1 MKLAGMAVLLI
12 IVIGDH
18 AVIRVSERRV
28 ERSRPDELLAVA
40 DHYRSSRPR
49 PPGAAGRIRIVTS
62 KRIRSAGVL
71 ALVVLVAL
79 VWLDARVITGG
90 QNTKDGA
97 QYERLAV
104 ELARSGSFASGGALT
119 REVEPLHV
127 ALLALQ
133 VRLDPRLADVRASGR
148 VAAGAQSR
156 AVKQQNLLWA
166 GLTLAGVAAQIL
178 LLRRDRGRV
187 VLAGAAMVA
196 VTVLLLE
203 NTDVVDRSLA
213 ELPAAGLVVWSGVL
227 ATRLVRA
234 PSIGRGAALGVAI
247 AGLALTRA
255 VFLWVALPYALLIAG
270 GIWLAVL
277 PTLGPAAAARR
288 AGMLLLAGS
297 LAFGVVVGPWAV
309 RNAVA
314 FGDPG
319 IAERGGSILHMRATK
334 NTMDGYQH
342 RGAWVYWAPLP
353 LQPPLARVLDVDLAD
368 FGSGRPL
375 VVHARDDDE
384 VRDESFYRTAKQEID
399 DRADRLVLEGV
410 ERREADRIAEEE
422 YGSLA
427 AALLQS
433 DPWAFLRTTPVF
445 LWRFS
450 WPMNLSLSVPRPL
463 LGVVNLAGMAALL
476 SAAVLAVVRRWTVL
490 FAVVGLPAGATAFY
504 ALVTHALPR
513 YARPLAPTMVILLV
527 VLAAALYDRAARP
540 RPRGGT

>member
-1 MKLAGMAVLLI
+1 MM
-12 IVIGDH
+12 
-18 AVIRVSERRV
+18 ST
-28 ERSRPDELLAVA
+28 
-40 DHYRSSRPR
+40 
-49 PPGAAGRIRIVTS
+49 RIRA
-62 KRIRSAGVL
+62 AGVL
-71 ALVVLVAL
+71 ALVAVVAL
-79 VWLDARVITGG
+79 VWLDVRVITGER
-90 QNTKDGA
+90 NTRDGA

-104 ELARSGSFASGGALT
+104 ELARSGSFASGGGLT

-127 ALLALQ
+127 AMLALQ
-133 VRLDPRLADVRASGR
+133 IRVDPRLAEVRASGR
-148 VAAGAQSR
+148 VAAGAESR
-156 AVKQQNLLWA
+156 AVKQQNLLWV
-166 GLTLAGVAAQIL
+166 GLTLAGVAAQVL
-178 LLRRDRGRV
+178 LLHRGRGRV

-203 NTDVVDRSLA
+203 NADVVDRSLA
-213 ELPAAGLVVWSGVL
+213 ELPAAALVVWSGVL

-234 PSIGRGAALGVAI
+234 PSAGRAALLGVAI

-270 GIWLAVL
+270 GIWLGERAS
-277 PTLGPAAAARR
+277 LGPAGAARR
-288 AGMLLLAGS
+288 TGMLLLAGM

-319 IAERGGSILHMRATK
+319 IAERGGSILHVRATK

-353 LQPPLARVLDVDLAD
+353 LQPPLARVLGVDLAD

-375 VVHARDDDE
+375 VVHARYDDE
-384 VRDESFYRTAKQEID
+384 IRDESFYRIAKQEID

-427 AALLQS
+427 AARLRS
-433 DPWAFLRTTPVF
+433 DPGAFLRTTPVF

-450 WPMNLSLSVPRPL
+450 WPMNLSLTVPRPL
-463 LGVVNLAGMAALL
+463 LAVVNLAGMVALL
-476 SAAVLAVVRRWTVL
+476 SAAVLAVVRRRTVL
-490 FAVVGLPAGATAFY
+490 FAVAGLPAGATAFY
-504 ALVTHALPR
+504 VLVTHALPR
-513 YARPLAPTMVILLV
+513 YARPLAPTMIVLLV
-527 VLAAALYDRAARP
+527 VAAAVLVERVARR
-540 RPRGGT
+540 RPGSAT